1 MRPARKIL
9 LFLVLPIASLLLG
22 VRLLIGTETGTR
34 WLVRQAEPMTDGAL
48 AIGELQGHL
57 LDRLVVRD
65 LRWRD
70 PGIEVQLAELDL
82 HWNPMALWQAKLEI
96 LSLHASDIR
105 VRSFP
110 TATPAEPSATAPTWP
125 PVLPDPRLPFAV
137 KIADLQLDRIEIQGP
152 DAEPR
157 LVDRLQLVA
166 RLEQE
171 ARLQIEKLEILAP
184 QGRISLLGQADLQA
198 PYPIRLSGDWRLQL
212 QDGPQAAGRLSL
224 QGDGRELRLD
234 HDGEGELPLNLHGR
248 LEDVFGDPLWSLRLD
263 WPEFRLPGEPEQ
275 RFPAGTLT
283 SQGRLDA
290 YDFRLN
296 LQPIPGR
303 LAAALRLEA
312 VGDRQGVTLRT
323 LELDSP
329 QGRAGVQGRIDW
341 SEAIAF
347 DLGLAASSFDPAL
360 PPGLGLRGHLLGR
373 AQGQQLILSGL
384 ELELEGTP
392 TRLKLQGEVDW
403 GAIPEPLVQA
413 RLQWSGLDWPPGRRS
428 EAEIRT
434 QGTATLNGSAQDYA
448 LETAFELAGRSLP
461 SGHWQLKAKGGRQE
475 LALVELNAEVLQ
487 GWLRGS
493 GALQWRPGLAGQL
506 DLRLCNLQ
514 PHELLPDW
522 PVGTPLAASLWL
534 GLDGDWLEIQP
545 LELSLPGTQGRLTL
559 SARGRLD
566 PKIEE
571 SEFEAELNWDDL
583 AWPLAGPAAQVAS
596 AKGHLGLS
604 GHPRDYRLDGQAQ
617 LAGARIPAGDWRLQ
631 GQGDTRGFSLTGLD
645 GRLLEGSVRLAGRLG
660 WQPRPS
666 WELTLSGR
674 ELNPAGLA
682 PQWPGRLRLEA
693 RSRGTLD
700 PKRGA
705 EIELGGVRLE
715 GQVRERPLE
724 LGLEGRW
731 QDQALQ
737 LDTLSLKAGPNKLN
751 ARGRLGQEKIA
762 FDWSLDAPDLAALI
776 PGAGGR
782 LSGGGKIAGQAATPT
797 LEAKINGEGLVW
809 QEHRLKRLDGRLLL
823 GRAEDAPLELQLSL
837 SELRRGQ
844 ELVLQSA
851 KVQGKGRLSAQQLNL
866 ELLAPSAA
874 LEWHAEGGLDSKGSA
889 WQGRLGQLSLRTPDL
904 GSWHLQQPVDLRLAA
919 NGARLGEGCLVQQ
932 GSEARLCTAL
942 RWDQPGSTELSA
954 RLQGLSLAMLRR
966 DVSGTL
972 SGELQAGL
980 DPQGHIKGAGNLKL
994 TPGQLQ
1000 IPTADGGRQLSHG
1013 GGRLEFGLDPRGL
1026 QASLSLQPLEQGRVE
1041 ANLALP
1047 DLTRLPLSPQQP
1059 LNGRLT
1065 AVLPNLDLLP
1075 GFLPQLR
1082 NTSGRLNLGLDL
1094 SGALPNPQL
1103 GLSLQLLQG
1112 GAELPQAGVTLRDIQ
1127 LALVDRRDQPGR
1139 YDLKGQLSSGL
1150 GVLQLRGE
1158 LDQSTQSA
1166 SLSLQGR
1173 NIQVFDTPDARVRIA
1188 PDLQLA
1194 WSEGGL
1200 KVRGRI
1206 EIPEAEI
1213 TPQIPLNPAML
1224 LLAPKEKVVPG
1235 RRVATSA
1242 DVVVRRRQGEPQGP
1256 LTKPPARPVDADMEL
1271 LLGEGVR
1278 VDAVGFKAGVRGRLR
1293 LAMKPGQAD
1302 LIPTA
1307 EGSLHIRDGVF
1318 RGYGQDLDIEWGR
1331 ILFNRV
1337 PLTEPEL
1344 DIRAVRQIKGS
1355 DEVSAVGVHLSGTP
1369 AAPELNL
1376 FSRPQLDDAAIQSYL
1391 LTGSGPNSQE
1401 RLLGVGSYLRPD
1413 VYVGYGFNLL
1423 DRTHEFNARYD
1434 INRYLGVETN
1444 IGEADKSMTLS
1455 TTWER

>member
-34 WLVRQAEPMTDGAL
+34 WLVRQAEPMTAGAL
-48 AIGELQGHL
+48 AVGEVQGHL

-70 PGIEVQLAELDL
+70 PGIEVRLAELDL
-82 HWNPMALWQAKLEI
+82 HWDPAALWRGWLEI

-110 TATPAEPSATAPTWP
+110 TATPAEPPPTAPTWP
-125 PVLPDPRLPFAV
+125 PVLPDLRLPFAV
-137 KIADLQLDRIEIQGP
+137 KIADLQLDRIEIQAP

-157 LVDRLQLVA
+157 LVERVQLVA

-184 QGRISLLGQADLQA
+184 QGRVSLLGQAELQA
-198 PYPIRLSGDWRLQL
+198 PYPIRLNGDWRLQL
-212 QDGPQAAGRLSL
+212 QDGLSAGGQLSL

-248 LEDVFGDPLWSLRLD
+248 LEDVLGDPLWSLRLD
-263 WPEFRLPGEPEQ
+263 WPELRLPGEPER
-275 RFPAGTLT
+275 RFPAGTLST
-283 SQGRLDA
+283 QGRLDD
-290 YDFRLN
+290 YGFKLD
-296 LQPIPGR
+296 LQPIQGR
-303 LAAALRLEA
+303 LAAALHLEA
-312 VGDRQGVTLRT
+312 VGNRAGVTLRN

-329 QGRAGVQGRIDW
+329 QGRAGLQGRIDW
-341 SEAIAF
+341 TEAVAF
-347 DLGLAASSFDPAL
+347 DLGFSATARDPGL
-360 PPGLGLRGHLLGR
+360 PQGLGLRGRLLGR
-373 AQGQQLILSGL
+373 AQAPQLILNGL
-384 ELELEGTP
+384 EMELEGTE
-392 TRLKLQGEVDW
+392 TRLKLEGEVDW
-403 GAIPEPLVQA
+403 SARPEPLVQA
-413 RLQWSGLDWPPGRRS
+413 RLEWSGLDWPPGRRTA
-428 EAEIRT
+428 AEIRT
-434 QGTATLNGSAQDYA
+434 QGTATLSGSAQAYE

-461 SGHWQLKAKGGRQE
+461 SGLWQLKAKGGRQE
-475 LALVELNAEVLQ
+475 LALVELQGKLLQ
-487 GWLRGS
+487 GQVRGS
-493 GALQWRPGLAGQL
+493 GAVRWPPGLAAQL

-514 PHELLPDW
+514 PHEFLADW
-522 PVGTPLAASLWL
+522 PEGRPLEAALWL

-559 SARGRLD
+559 SARGRLA

-583 AWPLAGPAAQVAS
+583 AWPLAGQPAQVAS
-596 AKGHLGLS
+596 AKGRLGLS
-604 GHPRDYRLDGQAQ
+604 GRPRDYRLDGQAQ
-617 LAGARIPAGDWRLQ
+617 IAGERIPPGDWRLQ
-631 GQGDTRGFSLTGLD
+631 GQGDTQGFSLTGLD
-645 GRLLEGSVRLAGRLG
+645 GHLLEGSVRLAGRLG
-660 WQPRPS
+660 WQPKPS
-666 WELTLSGR
+666 WDLQLSGR
-674 ELNPAGLA
+674 DLNPSALA
-682 PQWPGRLRLEA
+682 PQWPGRLRLET

-700 PKRGA
+700 PKRGV
-705 EIELGGVRLE
+705 EFELGRLQLD

-737 LDTLSLKAGPNKLN
+737 LETLSLKAGPNKLS
-751 ARGRLGQEKIA
+751 ARGRLGRDKLA
-762 FDWSLDAPDLAALI
+762 FDWSLDAPDLAALV

-782 LSGGGKIAGQAATPT
+782 LNGGGKITGQATAPA
-797 LEAKINGEGLVW
+797 LEAKLNGEGLAW
-809 QEHRLKRLDGRLLL
+809 QEHRLKRLDGQLNL
-823 GRAEDAPLELQLSL
+823 GLAKDAPLELQLSL
-837 SELRRGQ
+837 NELRRGQ

-851 KVQGKGRLSAQQLNL
+851 RVQGKGRLSAQQLSL

-874 LEWHAEGGLDSKGSA
+874 LEWRAEGGLDNKMSA
-889 WQGRLGQLSLRTPDL
+889 WQGRLGQLTLRTSAL
-904 GSWHLQQPVDLRLAA
+904 GSWRLQQPLDVRLAA
-919 NGARLGEGCLVQQ
+919 NGVQLGEGCLAQQ

-942 RWDQPGSTELSA
+942 RWDQPGNAELSA

-972 SGELQAGL
+972 SGELRAGL
-980 DPQGHIKGAGNLKL
+980 DPQGHIKGAGNLKV
-994 TPGQLQ
+994 TPGQMQ
-1000 IPTADGGRQLSHG
+1000 IPTATGVRQLSHG

-1041 ANLALP
+1041 ANIALP
-1047 DLTRLPLSPQQP
+1047 GLSRLPLAPQQP
-1059 LNGRLT
+1059 INGHLT
-1065 AVLPNLDLLP
+1065 AALPNLDLLP
-1075 GFLPQLR
+1075 SFVPQLR
-1082 NTSGRLNLGLDL
+1082 NTSGRLNLALDL
-1094 SGALPNPQL
+1094 SGLLPNPQL
-1103 GLSLQLLQG
+1103 ALSLQLLQG
-1112 GAELPQAGVTLRDIQ
+1112 GAELPQAGLQLRDIQ
-1127 LALVDRRDQPGR
+1127 LALLDRRDQPGR
-1139 YDLKGQLSSGL
+1139 YDLKGQLTSGQ
-1150 GVLQLRGE
+1150 GVLHLRGE
-1158 LDQSTQSA
+1158 LDQANQSA
-1166 SLSLQGR
+1166 SLSLQGSGL
-1173 NIQVFDTPDARVRIA
+1173 QVFDTPDARVRID
-1188 PDLQLA
+1188 PDLQLG
-1194 WSEGGL
+1194 WQEGGL
-1200 KVRGRI
+1200 KVRGRLAI
-1206 EIPEAEI
+1206 REAEI

-1224 LLAPKEKVVPG
+1224 LLAPKEKVMPG
-1235 RRVATSA
+1235 HRVAPSA

-1256 LTKPPARPVDADMEL
+1256 LSKPPALPIDADMEL

-1278 VDAVGFKAGVRGRLR
+1278 IDAIGFKSGVRGRLR

-1307 EGSLHIRDGVF
+1307 EGSIHIHDGVF

-1331 ILFNRV
+1331 ILFNKV
-1337 PLTEPEL
+1337 PVIEPEL

-1355 DEVSAVGVHLSGTP
+1355 DEVSAVGVHLTGTP

-1391 LTGSGPNSQE
+1391 LTGSGPNSKE

-1444 IGEADKSMTLS
+1444 VGEADKSMTLS
-1455 TTWER
+1455 TTLER